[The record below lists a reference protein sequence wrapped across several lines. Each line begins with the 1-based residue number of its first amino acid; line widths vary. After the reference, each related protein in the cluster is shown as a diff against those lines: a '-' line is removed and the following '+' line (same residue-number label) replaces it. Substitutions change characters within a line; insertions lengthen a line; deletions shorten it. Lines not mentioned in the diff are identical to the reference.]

1 MSIEPKQISTTALS
15 KKYKIAPKEMFA
27 QLLQQSFIEKK
38 GDVWSLTDQGVKAG
52 GKFVTSKQYGKYITW
67 PEDLKLNGVG
77 NESLITATAIG
88 KHFNLSANKINYIL
102 SEIGWA
108 QKALKGWRATIQG
121 KKQGGL
127 QDEDKKS
134 GVPYIRWPES
144 ITNSKI
150 LVSSVQDLQGTK
162 DEEFTEVIQKQN
174 KVEFRD
180 KFVAKHRSTD
190 GHFVR
195 SKAEMIIDN
204 WLYMAEIVHAYERK
218 LPIEEDVYSDFY
230 IPTGK
235 VYIEY
240 WGYENKKKYL
250 DRKKIKQDLYNKYDF
265 NLIELEDKDV
275 LNLDDVLPRLL
286 LKHGVQ
292 AY

>member
-1 MSIEPKQISTTALS
+1 MSKEKKQISTTALA

-38 GDVWSLTDQGVKAG
+38 EDVWSLTDQGVKAG

-67 PEDLKLNGVG
+67 PEDLKLKDVG

-144 ITNSKI
+144 IINSKI
-150 LVSSVQDLQGTK
+150 LVSSIQDLQGTK
-162 DEEFTEVIQKQN
+162 DEDPTEEIQKQN
-174 KVEFRD
+174 KVEFRE

-204 WLYMAEIVHAYERK
+204 WLYI
-218 LPIEEDVYSDFY
+218 FY
-230 IPTGK
+230 
-235 VYIEY
+235 
-240 WGYENKKKYL
+240 
-250 DRKKIKQDLYNKYDF
+250 
-265 NLIELEDKDV
+265 
-275 LNLDDVLPRLL
+275 
-286 LKHGVQ
+286 
-292 AY
+292 